1 MKTTCWAIHY
11 VHGFVKDRIDPDSPV
26 NTILFRTRKHAE
38 SWLED
43 NPYWVKLK
51 AKPVK
56 VKVTIT
62 EVW

>member
-1 MKTTCWAIHY
+1 MRTVCWAIHY

-26 NTILFRTRKHAE
+26 NTILFRTRKHALA
-38 SWLED
+38 WLED

-51 AKPVK
+51 AQPVK

-62 EVW
+62 EV